1 MNKKVLITGG
11 NGGIAIAIKEELEK
25 EGYVVIAPGRQE
37 LDVTD
42 VISIENV
49 VKEFVPDILINAA
62 GYVVPQ
68 SVKDADVESTKK
80 HIEINLLGTFYC
92 TQITL
97 KYNPQLDIIN
107 VGSAAAVTT
116 HATWSEYCA
125 SKAGVVMATQC
136 WAEDGLY
143 SVVISPGRT
152 KTKMRK
158 ALFPDEDQNTLL
170 EPADFAKVV
179 MKAVRKEYP
188 TGTHII
194 VRKYNVQDILNN
206 NINLWVLVWK
216 SISIILSI
224 K

>member
-1 MNKKVLITGG
+1 MNEKVLITGG
-11 NGGIAIAIKEELEK
+11 NGGIAMAIKEELEL
-25 EGYVVIAPGRQE
+25 EGYVVYAPGRRE
-37 LDVTD
+37 MDVTD
-42 VISIENV
+42 VASIEKV
-49 VKEFVPDILINAA
+49 MSEFVPDILVNAA

-68 SVKDADVESTKK
+68 SVKNADLDSTKK

-92 TQITL
+92 TQVAL
-97 KYNPQLDIIN
+97 KYNPMLSIIN

-125 SKAGVVMATQC
+125 SKAGVVMATKC

-158 ALFPDEDQNTLL
+158 ALFPDEDQDTLL

-179 MKAVRKEYP
+179 MRAVRKDYP

-194 VRKYNVQDILNN
+194 VRKNNVQDILNN
-206 NINLWVLVWK
+206 QINL
-216 SISIILSI
+216 
-224 K
+224 

>member
-11 NGGIAIAIKEELEK
+11 NGGIAIAIKEELERK
-25 EGYVVIAPGRQE
+25 NYVVYAPGRQE
-37 LDVTD
+37 MDVTD
-42 VISIENV
+42 VISIDKV
-49 VKEFVPDILINAA
+49 MKEYKPDILINAA

-68 SVKDADVESTKK
+68 SVKEADTSSTKK

-92 TQITL
+92 TQIAL
-97 KYNPQLDIIN
+97 KYNSLLDIIN
-107 VGSAAAVTT
+107 VGSAASVTT

-125 SKAGVVMATQC
+125 SKAGVVIATKC

-158 ALFPDEDQNTLL
+158 ALFPDEDQDTLL
-170 EPADFAKVV
+170 EPSDFAKVII
-179 MKAVRKEYP
+179 KAVEKEYL

-194 VRKYNVQDILNN
+194 VRKNNVQDILNN
-206 NINLWVLVWK
+206 KIEL
-216 SISIILSI
+216 
-224 K
+224 

>member
-11 NGGIAIAIKEELEK
+11 AGGIAVAIKNQLETD
-25 EGYVVIAPGRQE
+25 GYIVLAPGRHE
-37 LDVTD
+37 MDVTD
-42 VISIENV
+42 VRSIESIV
-49 VKEFVPDILINAA
+49 SGFVPDILINAA

-68 SVKDADVESTKK
+68 SVKNADLKNTKK
-80 HIEINLLGTFYC
+80 HIDVNLAGTFYC
-92 TQITL
+92 TQIAL
-97 KYNPQLDIIN
+97 KHNPNLDIIN
-107 VGSAAAVTT
+107 VGSAAAVET

-125 SKAGVVMATQC
+125 TKAAVVMATKC

-158 ALFPDEDQNTLL
+158 SLFPDEDQALLL
-170 EPADFAKVV
+170 EPDDFAKVV

-194 VRKYNVQDILNN
+194 VRKQNVQQL
-206 NINLWVLVWK
+206 
-216 SISIILSI
+216 LSE
-224 K
+224 